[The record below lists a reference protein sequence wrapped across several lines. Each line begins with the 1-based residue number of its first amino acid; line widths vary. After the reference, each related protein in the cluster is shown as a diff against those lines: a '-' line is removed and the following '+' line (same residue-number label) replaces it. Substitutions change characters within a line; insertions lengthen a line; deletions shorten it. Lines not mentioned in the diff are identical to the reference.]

1 MKRIVKL
8 AASALFA
15 ASLVACSSS
24 EAPQDPAKATQDP
37 VGAINASAQ
46 ALKAGDILQTV
57 RLVLPED
64 KFAEAK
70 KKYEE
75 GVKANPPSDEDKA
88 QFAEAMAKFT
98 ADGAEDALMAELEP
112 QLAMFDS
119 QYAAQ
124 MPMMIG
130 MGRGFAAQAIQQ
142 DATLTPEQKTEAT
155 AAIDAMGNWLG
166 GVKLSDRALV
176 RQAVGEAVATARA
189 LKMSSL
195 DELQNMSFEDMLG
208 KVGVAFTGLKKIFKV
223 YGFDLDATLDSM
235 KSEIVSQEGDT
246 AKVKVSYTLFGQNL
260 SSQTDMVKV
269 GDRWYGKDSMAKI
282 GEAFNPA
289 PAAEEVVID
298 EEEVIDETVD
308 GEEEAVTEEAAS
320 E

>member
-1 MKRIVKL
+1 MKHLVKL
-8 AASALFA
+8 AVSALFA

-37 VGAINASAQ
+37 AGAISASAQ
-46 ALKAGDILQTV
+46 ALKTGDILQTV

-70 KKYEE
+70 AKYEE
-75 GVKANPPSDEDKA
+75 GLKANPPSDEDKA
-88 QFAEAMAKFT
+88 QFAEAIAKFT

-112 QLAMFDS
+112 QLAMFDT

-142 DATLTPEQKTEAT
+142 DATLTAEQKTEAT
-155 AAIDAMGNWLG
+155 AAIDALGNWLS

-195 DELQNMSFEDMLG
+195 DELQTMSFEDMLG
-208 KVGVAFTGLKKIFKV
+208 KAGVAFNGLKKIFKV

-235 KSEIVSQEGDT
+235 KTEIVSQEGDT

-260 SSQTDMVKV
+260 SSQSEMMKV
-269 GDRWYGKDSMAKI
+269 GERWYSKDSMGKI
-282 GEAFNPA
+282 AEAFNPT

-308 GEEEAVTEEAAS
+308 GEEDAVTEEAAS